1 MASNSVRAAV
11 ILGVL
16 ICAPAAQSQ
25 AQQAGRAIQPIVL
38 HELVLKDGSRAYGSV
53 ESETETEVV
62 FKTQTG
68 AVLTARRTD
77 IRSLRRISGSLID
90 GEFQPGDPNATR
102 LFFAPT
108 GRSLQK
114 GQTYLGIYEFV
125 MPFVQVG
132 ITDRFSIGGGTPLIF
147 GIEDWERPFWV
158 TPKVQLL
165 DTGRTQVAAGVLHA
179 FDSDGDGGGIA
190 YTVFTRGDDA
200 KALTAGVG
208 LAYATNGGTSPVF
221 MIGGEGRVRRN
232 MKAITENYIWKDGH
246 GIVSAGVR
254 FFGEKLSA
262 DLALAVPIG
271 ADEFFAFPVV
281 NFVYVF

>member
-1 MASNSVRAAV
+1 MKSNSVRAAV

-16 ICAPAAQSQ
+16 VCAPAAQSQ
-25 AQQAGRAIQPIVL
+25 AQQTGPGIQPIVL

-53 ESETETEVV
+53 ESETDTEVV
-62 FKTQTG
+62 FRTQTG
-68 AVLTARRTD
+68 AVLTARRGD
-77 IRSLRRISGSLID
+77 IRSLRRISGSMID
-90 GEFQPGDPNATR
+90 GEFQPADPNGTR

-108 GRSLQK
+108 GRSLRK

-132 ITDRFSIGGGTPLIF
+132 VTDRTPLIF

-190 YTVFTRGDDA
+190 YTVLTRGDDA
-200 KALTAGVG
+200 RALTAGLGV
-208 LAYATNGGTSPVF
+208 AYATDGGTSPVF

-271 ADEFFAFPVV
+271 TDAFFAFPVV